1 MYFKVK
7 YLKPKYMKQYETP
20 LCEVFLLEM
29 EADFVNGA
37 SAGGFPVDPV
47 NPFGSN
53 SDGIMEEDEDYE

>member
-1 MYFKVK
+1 MNH
-7 YLKPKYMKQYETP
+7 YETP
-20 LCEVFLLEM
+20 LCEVSPLEM

-53 SDGIMEEDEDYE
+53 SVGIMEEDEEYE